1 MRRFG
6 ARFSTAVCTT
16 LRPSAHLRWRVSPN
30 HASSLRSCLA
40 WRTPSAQ
47 MDETALASCI
57 AWVRTRLRDQS
68 IFPGWKFSASD
79 TIAANAMHRALVV
92 GPCQPLAPRAA
103 EWQRTPSAFGFDL
116 SRDGR
121 LADRGDSRKLLSG
134 PLPAPRHLTG
144 LLASD
149 PKGDA
154 DRPRRG
160 LGRASGNRAGRNPSS
175 VFLKILRPK
184 CKSLP
189 VIADRDQQKS

>member
-1 MRRFG
+1 
-6 ARFSTAVCTT
+6 
-16 LRPSAHLRWRVSPN
+16 
-30 HASSLRSCLA
+30 
-40 WRTPSAQ
+40 
-47 MDETALASCI
+47 
-57 AWVRTRLRDQS
+57 
-68 IFPGWKFSASD
+68 
-79 TIAANAMHRALVV
+79 VV
-92 GPCQPLAPRAA
+92 GPRQPFAPRAA
-103 EWQRTPSAFGFDL
+103 EWQRTLSAFGFDV

-134 PLPAPRHLTG
+134 PLSAPRHLTG

-154 DRPRRG
+154 NRPRLG
-160 LGRASGNRAGRNPSS
+160 LGRRASGNRAGRNPSS